1 MSAVEHA
8 EHGPGGHRRTG
19 PHRRAHRLVGGAQPV
34 VVLDRDHPAAA
45 DRPGE
50 DHDAGPRREHRLPDR
65 SGQIGA
71 AVPAAVRVG
80 GRPERDQHGRRRV
93 QRPAVAGARSRR
105 SAGAVRPTGRDRLDR
120 RRAPTGRVGSTG
132 VAARPLPADTSTAT
146 TAITTSGRSRAT
158 RRTGAAPH
166 AERSAVRCRVR
177 CSVMPSAC
185 GDPARRGPR
194 AGRLWMVAV
203 AWGQLGAPAERP
215 AGHGVH
221 LACAPSTPG
230 VTSRARVPSGSGS
243 SGSPP
248 PERWTGGPA

>member
-8 EHGPGGHRRTG
+8 EHGPGGHRRAG
-19 PHRRAHRLVGGAQPV
+19 PHRRAHRLVRGAQPV

-105 SAGAVRPTGRDRLDR
+105 SAGAVRPTGRVRLDR
-120 RRAPTGRVGSTG
+120 RRRPTAAGRHQHGDHG
-132 VAARPLPADTSTAT
+132 DHHEREE
-146 TAITTSGRSRAT
+146 SGHQAH
-158 RRTGAAPH
+158 RR
-166 AERSAVRCRVR
+166 R
-177 CSVMPSAC
+177 
-185 GDPARRGPR
+185 PARRTQRRPVSR
-194 AGRLWMVAV
+194 SVLRHAV
-203 AWGQLGAPAERP
+203 SVR
-215 AGHGVH
+215 
-221 LACAPSTPG
+221 
-230 VTSRARVPSGSGS
+230 GSGS
-243 SGSPP
+243 ARAAGRPVVDGGGGVGTT
-248 PERWTGGPA
+248 RGTG